1 MFKRISVE
9 QKMIALPFLRRAR
22 LRHLLLVAASLGTM
36 ALAADDT
43 APVVH
48 ANQIGFAPADAKRV
62 IVATTAERP
71 VSWTLTDQA
80 GAAVMA
86 GHALPFGA
94 DAASADTV
102 QQIDLSALH
111 RPGRF
116 TLSVAGAPPRTIDI
130 AAGVL
135 TPLKY
140 AALNYFYQTR
150 AGIAIEARYA
160 GGASWARPAGHPH
173 EVAGCFAG
181 RDEQGNDWPGCNYTL
196 DVTGGWYDA
205 GDQGKYVVNGGIAL
219 WTLQD
224 LYEQQTTTGDPAF
237 ADGRAALPEAGNG
250 INDLL
255 DEARWEMRF
264 LLAMQV
270 PQGKH
275 LRVPVGPQPRG
286 VPLIFTDIDAS
297 GMAHHKVADR
307 SWTTLPTAP
316 ADDRQPRLLYPPST
330 AATLNLAATAAQCA
344 RIWRTLD
351 PAFSRQ
357 CLVAAERAFAAALR
371 NPTIYAAATFTGSG
385 GYGDAELADEFYWA
399 AAELYVTTGR
409 PVFADALHHMAAFR
423 APLSEPNWG
432 SVAALGTISLAT
444 APNGLPPAE
453 RAAQRA
459 LIVAAADRFLAE
471 EQHSGYHIPFAATA
485 FTWGSNATLLNR
497 AMILGLAERI
507 TGQRRYRDGASD
519 VMDYL
524 LGRNPLDQSFISGF
538 GTRPLRNPHHR
549 FWAHALDPRYPGP
562 PPGVLSGGPNS
573 TAMADDIARAMRGHC
588 VAMRCWRDANYAYS
602 MNEVAI
608 NWNAPLVWV
617 AAYLDG
623 P

>member
-1 MFKRISVE
+1 
-9 QKMIALPFLRRAR
+9 MIALPFRPRVR
-22 LRHLLLVAASLGTM
+22 VRHGVLLATALGTM
-36 ALAADDT
+36 ALAAGD
-43 APVVH
+43 AVPVVH
-48 ANQIGFAPADAKRV
+48 ATQIGFAPEAAKHI
-62 IVATTAERP
+62 IVTTADKRP
-71 VSWTLTDQA
+71 LAWTVTDQA
-80 GAAVMA
+80 GKTVST
-86 GHALPFGA
+86 GHTQPFGA
-94 DAASADTV
+94 DAASADIV
-102 QQIDLSALH
+102 QQIDLSAL
-111 RPGRF
+111 RTPGRF
-116 TLSVAGAPPRTIDI
+116 TLSVTGSTPRTIDV
-130 AAGVL
+130 AARTL

-150 AGIAIEARYA
+150 AGIAIEPRYA
-160 GGASWARPAGHPH
+160 GGAAWGRPAGHPH
-173 EVAGCFAG
+173 EIASCFSG
-181 RDEQGNDWPGCNYTL
+181 RDQEGNIWPGCAYELN
-196 DVTGGWYDA
+196 VTGGWYDA

-224 LYEQQTTTGDPAF
+224 LYEQQSAGADGAF
-237 ADGRAALPEAGNG
+237 ADGKAAMPEAGNG

-255 DEARWEMRF
+255 DETRWEMRF
-264 LLAMQV
+264 MLAMQV
-270 PQGKH
+270 PEGTR

-286 VPLIFTDIDAS
+286 AALTFTDIDAS

-307 SWTTLPTAP
+307 AWTTLPTAP
-316 ADDRQPRLLYPPST
+316 ADDRQPRLLYPPTT

-357 CLVAAERAFAAALR
+357 CLAAAERAFAAALR
-371 NPTIYAAATFTGSG
+371 NPAVYAASTFTGSG
-385 GYGDAELADEFYWA
+385 GYGDQDLADEFYWA

-409 PVFADALHHMAAFR
+409 PVFADALRHMAAFR
-423 APLSEPNWG
+423 APLGEPSWAN
-432 SVAALGTISLAT
+432 VAALGTISLAT
-444 APNGLPPAE
+444 LPNGLSQAE
-453 RAAQRA
+453 RDAQRM
-459 LIVAAADRFLAE
+459 LIVVAADRFLAE
-471 EQHSGYHIPFAATA
+471 AQRSGYHIPFASTA
-485 FTWGSNATLLNR
+485 FMWGSNGMLLNR

-507 TGQRRYRDGASD
+507 TGQRRYRDGAED

-538 GTRPLRNPHHR
+538 GTRPLQNPHHR
-549 FWAHALDPRYPGP
+549 FWARALDSRYPGP

-573 TAMADDIARAMRGHC
+573 TAMVDDVARTMRGNC
-588 VAMRCWRDANYAYS
+588 AAMRCWRDANYAYS